1 MKGFRGFPAK
11 GTLIK
16 IPGLFFDELL
26 PQIDN
31 LAELKVTL
39 YCFLRMQQKEG
50 HVAILRRREIAS
62 DVAFL
67 SGLGPRAD
75 QHLLALDEGLERAVV
90 RGTLL
95 HVHVEEDG
103 RTDDLYFLNTPRGRS
118 AVEQIEQGTWFPDAK
133 DGVTLHATV
142 ERPNLYTLYEQNVG
156 PLTPLIA
163 EHLRDF
169 EETYPEDWIR
179 EAIEIAVVNNVHR
192 LSYIEAILKRWRAEG
207 RPVSDD
213 PSRSGDWY
221 ISGKYKDEI
230 EY

>member
-11 GTLIK
+11 GTLIR

-26 PQIDN
+26 PQIDS

-39 YCFLRMQQKEG
+39 YCFLRLQQKEG
-50 HVAILRRREIAS
+50 HVACVRRREIAADS
-62 DVAFL
+62 SFM
-67 SGLGPRAD
+67 SGLGAREEQRLA
-75 QHLLALDEGLERAVV
+75 ALDEGLERAVV

-103 RTDDLYFLNTPRGRS
+103 RTDDLYFLNSPRGRT
-118 AVEQIEQGTWFPDAK
+118 AVERIEQGVWFPDSK
-133 DGVTLHATV
+133 DGVPLQAIV
-142 ERPNLYTLYEQNVG
+142 ERPNIYTLYEQNIG

-169 EETYPEDWIR
+169 EEIYPEEWIR
-179 EAIEIAVVNNVHR
+179 EAIRIAALNNAHR

-207 RPVSDD
+207 RPATGD
-213 PSRSGDWY
+213 PARSGDWY

-230 EY
+230 DY